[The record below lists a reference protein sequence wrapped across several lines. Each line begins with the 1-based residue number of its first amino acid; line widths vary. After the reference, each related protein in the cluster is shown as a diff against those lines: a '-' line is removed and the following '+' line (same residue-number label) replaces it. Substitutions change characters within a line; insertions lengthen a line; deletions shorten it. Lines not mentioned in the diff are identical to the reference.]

1 MLYKSI
7 KYRRN
12 NYSDKKLGIS
22 LKEKYYN
29 MDTNDFKVLSLIE
42 RLMKKYGFVPLE
54 LIEKASKL
62 PSSSIKRTIQKLLDF
77 HLIVSETS
85 PFYGY
90 QLTFDGLDMLSVR
103 FYFNKNIISDLGHKI
118 NTGKESD
125 IYIAQLVSGKESVI
139 KFHREGRTSFKA
151 IKRKREFDFKKWI
164 SWIDLSKKVALRE
177 FKILNEL
184 WKNGA
189 NVPEPIYNNRN
200 SFIMEKIDGIE
211 LYKLKYLDK
220 EIAKIILNDIIITL
234 RIAYTKIGIIHG
246 DLSPYNIIVSNNEK
260 PRSFIIDWP
269 QYIRIKNKNSDIVLK
284 KELEYLAFYLHKK
297 SGVEVKVEELINN
310 IKGGIDGR

>member
-1 MLYKSI
+1 
-7 KYRRN
+7 
-12 NYSDKKLGIS
+12 
-22 LKEKYYN
+22 
-29 MDTNDFKVLSLIE
+29 MDIDDFKLLNLIE
-42 RLMKKYGFVPLE
+42 RLMRSYGFVPLE
-54 LIEKASKL
+54 LIEKFSKL
-62 PSSSIKRTIQKLLDF
+62 PSSSIKHSIQKLLDY
-77 HLIVSETS
+77 HLITSETS

-90 QLTFDGLDMLSVR
+90 QLTFDGLDMLAVR
-103 FYFNKNIISDLGHKI
+103 FYFNKNIILELGHKI
-118 NTGKESD
+118 NSGKESD
-125 IYIAQLVSGKESVI
+125 IYIAQLVSGKESII

-189 NVPEPIYNNRN
+189 NVPEPIYSNRN
-200 SFIMEKIDGIE
+200 SLIMEKIDGIE
-211 LYKLKYLDK
+211 LYKLKELNK
-220 EIAKIILNDIIITL
+220 EMVDIILNDIITTL
-234 RIAYTKIGIIHG
+234 GIAYTKLGVIHG

-260 PRSFIIDWP
+260 PRGFIIDWP
-269 QYIRIKNKNSDIVLK
+269 QFISIKNKNSENIFR

-297 SGVEVKVEELINN
+297 SGVEVKVEELINA

>member
-1 MLYKSI
+1 L
-7 KYRRN
+7 R
-12 NYSDKKLGIS
+12 IS
-22 LKEKYYN
+22 LKEKYIG
-29 MDTNDFKVLSLIE
+29 MDIDDFKLLNLIE
-42 RLMKKYGFVPLE
+42 RLMRSYGFVPLE
-54 LIEKASKL
+54 IIEKFSKL
-62 PSSSIKRTIQKLLDF
+62 PSSSIKRSIQKLLDY
-77 HLIVSETS
+77 HLITSETS

-90 QLTFDGLDMLSVR
+90 QLTFDGLDMLAVR
-103 FYFNKNIISDLGHKI
+103 FYFNKNIILELGHKI
-118 NTGKESD
+118 NSGKESD
-125 IYIAQLVSGKESVI
+125 IYIAQLVSGKESII

-189 NVPEPIYNNRN
+189 NVPEPIYSNRN
-200 SFIMEKIDGIE
+200 SLIMEKIDGIE
-211 LYKLKYLDK
+211 LYKLKELNK
-220 EIAKIILNDIIITL
+220 EMVDIILNDIIKTL
-234 RIAYTKIGIIHG
+234 GIAYTKLGVIHG

-260 PRSFIIDWP
+260 PRGFIIDWP
-269 QYIRIKNKNSDIVLK
+269 QFISIKNKNSENIFR

-297 SGVEVKVEELINN
+297 SGVEVKVEELINA